1 VTAIHEPGLLSTATL
16 RRPPA
21 SNPEDVTACQP
32 RQETECWMMIT
43 GWLTMVVGLLIAN
56 LSALLPADEPTPP
69 AKSGSSTQGAAEFT
83 RPELIAIAWASP
95 KPESE
100 QPAAHPLSAWRPDG
114 SPLPAEEVA
123 ALRKELPA
131 FGAPELAE
139 SEGLHPLHLVFRI
152 DPRATNSQRLTPSLV
167 VGTSRVESL
176 GAQEGSSA
184 GRLALAQLVPSQK
197 AVAKWPSEI
206 SVEVR
211 VPIEEG
217 DVFKSVSSLTDAPVD
232 VAPGAR
238 LYWTRTATE
247 SRAGQ
252 KILPA
257 VAMSIDR
264 RQTPLVEYDFFT
276 HLKDGTTES
285 FNASQPT
292 ATHEVRISHP
302 LESRDV
308 VEKVDLWRLRYRTE
322 TYDRLPVFPE
332 RIGK

>member
-1 VTAIHEPGLLSTATL
+1 
-16 RRPPA
+16 
-21 SNPEDVTACQP
+21 
-32 RQETECWMMIT
+32 MFT
-43 GWLTMVVGLLIAN
+43 GRLMVAVGFLIAN
-56 LSALLPADEPTPP
+56 FSSLLPADEPAPP
-69 AKSGSSTQGAAEFT
+69 ANPGSSLEKSAQFT

-95 KPESE
+95 RPETE
-100 QPAAHPLSAWRPDG
+100 QPAPGPVVAWRPDG

-123 ALRKELPA
+123 AITKELPG
-131 FGAPELAE
+131 FGAPEFVE

-152 DPRATNSQRLTPSLV
+152 DARATNSQRLTPGLV
-167 VGTSRVESL
+167 VGTARVETL
-176 GAQEGSSA
+176 AAQEGSSA

-217 DVFKSVSSLTDAPVD
+217 DVFKSVSPLPDAPVD
-232 VAPGAR
+232 VAPGVR
-238 LYWTRTATE
+238 LYWTRAAAE
-247 SRAGQ
+247 SPSGR

-257 VAMSIDR
+257 VALSIDR
-264 RQTPLVEYDFFT
+264 SQTDLVEYDFFT

-292 ATHEVRISHP
+292 PTHDVRISHP

-308 VEKVDLWRLRYRTE
+308 VEKIDLWRLRYRRE
-322 TYDRLPVFPE
+322 RYDRLPVFPD